1 MLEQNVCAEWWLHAT
16 YSKNKKKEEST
27 VIPLLLQAPL
37 PLLWSLPHFVAT
49 LRVCSSFY
57 VIAPRL
63 DIKHPRHPVFTA
75 NSVQHLPTG
84 VFEVVKLEPIVV
96 DCGVNR
102 KKKKNYNQLMCQL
115 TLCIIQ
121 YISSSQTFGG
131 MHFNSSISF
140 RIFFHP
146 YSFNKSR
153 YNNAAGSSQR
163 PAVSL

>member
-1 MLEQNVCAEWWLHAT
+1 M
-16 YSKNKKKEEST
+16 
-27 VIPLLLQAPL
+27 IPLLLQAPL

-102 KKKKNYNQLMCQL
+102 KKKKKLQPADVPVDIVHHTVYL
-115 TLCIIQ
+115 
-121 YISSSQTFGG
+121 
-131 MHFNSSISF
+131 
-140 RIFFHP
+140 FFP
-146 YSFNKSR
+146 DFWR
-153 YNNAAGSSQR
+153 DAF
-163 PAVSL
+163 